1 MAGRAGG
8 IHGPDVDLFSALV
21 QLGYK
26 LRIQQGMS
34 LAGKAIGSGACAER
48 SRSASVSRIQ
58 PLDLTRI
65 ALQQLLPA

>member
-34 LAGKAIGSGACAER
+34 LAGKAIGSAQGTGVR
-48 SRSASVSRIQ
+48 
-58 PLDLTRI
+58 
-65 ALQQLLPA
+65 